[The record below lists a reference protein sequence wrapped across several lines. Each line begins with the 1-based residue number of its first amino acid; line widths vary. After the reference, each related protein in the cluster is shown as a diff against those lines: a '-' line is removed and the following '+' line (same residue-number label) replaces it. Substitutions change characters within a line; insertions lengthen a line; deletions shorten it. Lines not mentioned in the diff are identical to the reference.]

1 MFQHFSTKISQNTLQ
16 KSSKSCLK
24 YIAEMRQIWA
34 KEGPIDNSKYKEA
47 TLLTINAKTVSKK

>member
-1 MFQHFSTKISQNTLQ
+1 MFKLFSTKISQNVLQ

-34 KEGPIDNSKYKEA
+34 KEGPIDNPKYKEA
-47 TLLTINAKTVSKK
+47 TLLTINAKTV